1 MCVAIFSPSRI
12 SLPDELPLKIM
23 LSLAL
28 GFFVL
33 TAARGVGD
41 QNCFVMLMREDDAAK
56 IYSYFQLPWIQS
68 SLTLKFFTAGLALVV
83 TVVISQMANLLVW
96 LIDSHERGK
105 NSYSEGRVS
114 KNVAPKPSDRYNVIP
129 LSGRSSVAEL

>member
-1 MCVAIFSPSRI
+1 MCVAIFSPSGI
-12 SLPDELPLKIM
+12 SLPDELLLKIM

-56 IYSYFQLPWIQS
+56 IDSYFQLPWVQS
-68 SLTLKFFTAGLALVV
+68 SLTLKFFTVGLALVV
-83 TVVISQMANLLVW
+83 TVVILQMVNLV
-96 LIDSHERGK
+96 
-105 NSYSEGRVS
+105 V
-114 KNVAPKPSDRYNVIP
+114 
-129 LSGRSSVAEL
+129 

>member
-1 MCVAIFSPSRI
+1 MKPHILEALKARAELLRHVTGFATLGILVCVAIFSPSGI
-12 SLPDELPLKIM
+12 SLPDELLLKIM
-23 LSLAL
+23 FSLAL

-68 SLTLKFFTAGLALVV
+68 SLTLKFFTV
-83 TVVISQMANLLVW
+83 
-96 LIDSHERGK
+96 
-105 NSYSEGRVS
+105 
-114 KNVAPKPSDRYNVIP
+114 
-129 LSGRSSVAEL
+129 

>member
-1 MCVAIFSPSRI
+1 MKPHILESLKARAELLRHVTGLGTLGILVCVAICSPSGI
-12 SLPDELPLKIM
+12 SLPAGLLLKIM

-68 SLTLKFFTAGLALVV
+68 SLTLKFFTVGLALVA
-83 TVVISQMANLLVW
+83 TVVILQMANLLV
-96 LIDSHERGK
+96 
-105 NSYSEGRVS
+105 
-114 KNVAPKPSDRYNVIP
+114 
-129 LSGRSSVAEL
+129 

>member
-1 MCVAIFSPSRI
+1 MYHPKKCKKPRKLEEAELLRHVTGLATLGILVCVAIFSPSGI
-12 SLPDELPLKIM
+12 SLPDELLLKIM

-68 SLTLKFFTAGLALVV
+68 SLTLKFFTVGLALVV
-83 TVVISQMANLLVW
+83 TVVILQMVNLLV
-96 LIDSHERGK
+96 
-105 NSYSEGRVS
+105 
-114 KNVAPKPSDRYNVIP
+114 
-129 LSGRSSVAEL
+129 

>member
-1 MCVAIFSPSRI
+1 MKPHILEALKARVELLRHVTGLATLGILVCVAIFSPSGI
-12 SLPDELPLKIM
+12 SLPDELLLKIM

-56 IYSYFQLPWIQS
+56 IDSYFQLPWIQS
-68 SLTLKFFTAGLALVV
+68 SLTLKFFIVGLAQVV
-83 TVVISQMANLLVW
+83 TVVILQMANLLV
-96 LIDSHERGK
+96 
-105 NSYSEGRVS
+105 
-114 KNVAPKPSDRYNVIP
+114 
-129 LSGRSSVAEL
+129 